1 MKLENFFVHFAKKYS
16 PSTAVYITFDKKA
29 TAKICF
35 TIFPQMNIF
44 IFMSETYV
52 HTKMFFSNEKSISY
66 CDSGAF
72 QT

>member
-44 IFMSETYV
+44 IFMSETYIL
-52 HTKMFFSNEKSISY
+52 KCFFKRDTEY
-66 CDSGAF
+66 DA
-72 QT
+72 